1 MAVEHTPKGKR
12 GGGQF
17 EETALG
23 VSLPTVSGDK
33 FDKENIPP

>member
-1 MAVEHTPKGKR
+1 MDLGKR

-17 EETALG
+17 EETAWELAC
-23 VSLPTVSGDK
+23 PPVSGDK